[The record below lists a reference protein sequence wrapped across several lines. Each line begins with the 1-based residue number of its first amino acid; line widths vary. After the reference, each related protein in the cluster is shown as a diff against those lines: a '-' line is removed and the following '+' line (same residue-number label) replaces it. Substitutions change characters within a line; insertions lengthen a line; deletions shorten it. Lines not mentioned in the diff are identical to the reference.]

1 MTSPFDFATPIGCI
15 NARPAPELWGRTL
28 LSARVPS
35 QGPFVTASPNLGTR
49 CIMDE
54 RELANRVVD
63 IVDQTAYHIAPRRIL
78 AVHRDLRF
86 GRRRTPG
93 TSMLLAV
100 SIRRFC

>member
-1 MTSPFDFATPIGCI
+1 
-15 NARPAPELWGRTL
+15 
-28 LSARVPS
+28 
-35 QGPFVTASPNLGTR
+35 
-49 CIMDE
+49 MDE
-54 RELANRVVD
+54 REPANRVVD